1 MAVNYHELATG
12 KYYEELEPGT
22 IYRHAITRTVTETD
36 NLLFSALTHNMAW
49 LHLDE
54 EYSKTQMFGKR
65 LVNSNF
71 TLSLVAGVQV
81 MDLTLGTTLA
91 NLGYSDVKFPHPV
104 FIGDTIY
111 TETEVISAIAGAGQ
125 RAVEGQDDVALLD
138 ASTSG
143 RAVRRYAGDKCAARF
158 FKAQAAG
165 DVGVERLDR
174 NADPATRDAAAA
186 QDLLHDRVRRVGRD
200 GKADAD
206 VAAGG

>member
-1 MAVNYHELATG
+1 MAVNYQELASG

-22 IYRHAITRTVTETD
+22 VYRHAITRTVTETD

-81 MDLTLGTTLA
+81 MDLTLGTTLG
-91 NLGYSDVKFPHPV
+91 NLGYSEVKFPNPV

-111 TETEVISAIAGAGQ
+111 TETEVVSKRESKSRPTAGI
-125 RAVEGQDDVALLD
+125 VEFETRGRNQ
-138 ASTSG
+138 SG
-143 RAVRRYAGDKCAARF
+143 EIVVVLRRTGFMIKKSSLGAEQTGAKV
-158 FKAQAAG
+158 Q
-165 DVGVERLDR
+165 
-174 NADPATRDAAAA
+174 
-186 QDLLHDRVRRVGRD
+186 
-200 GKADAD
+200 
-206 VAAGG
+206 